1 MATYPVYPATTFTQA
16 VELTIFASNQLHDVI
31 NGDALTTVET
41 ENGDVPTLRK
51 ALVDNFYFKTPI
63 PWVEG
68 ESSTVFN
75 QLYYF
80 NGTVATSGWYYA
92 PQATLDNPIAMGST
106 PLDDDNWRLYQT
118 AIQSIPAQVYPW
130 YTEITQTVTS
140 VSPPYE
146 FDTAIVILNGVVLT
160 PTKDYTISDNKINFT
175 LSITPESD
183 AETPDILFCY
193 IGKVEEGNP
202 DLNYVTYNSL
212 SAPTAADIIGTSSG
226 KTIQEVFDAGASAV
240 SLVQGGTVQDS
251 IYWITLEMF
260 GAKGDGVYD
269 DAIAFQAAV
278 NYAESIN
285 SSTLTRAPRVG
296 IRFAAKKYYL
306 KQTVKVTKGTVY
318 WEGSGMYQTVFTP
331 HPEANESSLQYKYF
345 FDFSSP
351 SWVSNATR
359 TLHEV
364 HLRNFTFLGDT
375 GTTLRPVFYL
385 GGVGW
390 DCVFDTVHIY
400 SAALSAIVADDLFD
414 TQFYNLRI
422 NSCGKLHDP
431 SNAEDIFTH
440 PIIFRGKYDNCNA
453 IRFIAPHFENNFT
466 GVISITGRSN
476 NIIFTGMP
484 KFEQNSR
491 GAASGAKYP
500 VISINGPLIDS
511 IKLDNIF
518 VSHPENITEWFLESN
533 SRHLSIRGGS
543 YMSPSDLSGYTA
555 KKWFR
560 IHRDGWA
567 SATRCVG
574 AVIDIDMMHVDG
586 LGDTGVAPIS
596 IENDAVVNIK
606 APRVANPN
614 RFIDIL
620 YDCQVTVDD
629 LTVLGSITAANQTA
643 LFNVTGT
650 SVKADIAVKQQ
661 QGAVTGLIYVNTDM
675 TTESRRKSK
684 IVLRSQNTQGGV
696 GSLVSGSD
704 TIGYDEGYVF
714 QASGLVSSLGYCHTG
729 KKMVVRCPDTANCLV
744 TGGNIFLPGGPVTAA
759 CTITLMA
766 TNYSFRQGWTEIS
779 RVNGV

>member
-1 MATYPVYPATTFTQA
+1 MALYREGKAALAADGTVTGTGTKWQSSLSLIRPGATIMFLSSPIQMAVVNKVVSDTEIKSITTNGAVVASSDYAILLSDSLTVDGLAQDVAETLRYYQSQETVIADA
-16 VELTIFASNQLHDVI
+16 VEF
-31 NGDALTTVET
+31 
-41 ENGDVPTLRK
+41 
-51 ALVDNFYFKTPI
+51 FK
-63 PWVEG
+63 
-68 ESSTVFN
+68 
-75 QLYYF
+75 
-80 NGTVATSGWYYA
+80 
-92 PQATLDNPIAMGST
+92 
-106 PLDDDNWRLYQT
+106 
-118 AIQSIPAQVYPW
+118 
-130 YTEITQTVTS
+130 
-140 VSPPYE
+140 E
-146 FDTAIVILNGVVLT
+146 FDFESLQNLANQIKADSEAAEASSAAAAASESKAKTSEDNAKSSENAAKNSEVAAEATRDQIQQIINDAGEQSTLVVLAQ
-160 PTKDYTISDNKINFT
+160 PSGAGKIG
-175 LSITPESD
+175 LP
-183 AETPDILFCY
+183 
-193 IGKVEEGNP
+193 K
-202 DLNYVTYNSL
+202 
-212 SAPTAADIIGTSSG
+212 
-226 KTIQEVFDAGASAV
+226 
-240 SLVQGGTVQDS
+240 GGTVQDA

-278 NYAESIN
+278 NFAEAIN
-285 SSTLTRAPRVG
+285 SSVSTRAPRVG
-296 IRFAAKKYYL
+296 IHFAAKKYYL
-306 KQTVKVTKGTVY
+306 KQPVKVTKGTVY
-318 WEGSGMYQTVFTP
+318 WQGAGMYQTVFTP
-331 HPEANESSLQYKYF
+331 HPEANSPELQYKYF

-351 SWVSNATR
+351 DWVSNATR

-431 SNAEDIFTH
+431 SKAEDIFTH

-518 VSHPENITEWFLESN
+518 VSHPGNITEWFLESN

-586 LGDTGVAPIS
+586 LGNTGVAPIS

-643 LFNVTGT
+643 MFNVTGR
-650 SVKADIAVKQQ
+650 SVKADITVKQQ
-661 QGAVTGLIYVNTDM
+661 QGDATGLIYVNADM

-684 IVLRSQNTQGGV
+684 IVLRSQNTQVGV

-744 TGGNIFLPGGPVTAA
+744 TGGNIFLPGGAVTAA

-766 TNYSFRQGWTEIS
+766 TNFAFRQGWTEIS

>member
-1 MATYPVYPATTFTQA
+1 MLQSVKISELPSAGTLTEDDLIVVDQPDNTKKATLFQVLNHLEDSVEQSVL
-16 VELTIFASNQLHDVI
+16 VELAQPDGASKVGLPK
-31 NGDALTTVET
+31 G
-41 ENGDVPTLRK
+41 
-51 ALVDNFYFKTPI
+51 
-63 PWVEG
+63 
-68 ESSTVFN
+68 
-75 QLYYF
+75 
-80 NGTVATSGWYYA
+80 GTVA
-92 PQATLDNPIAMGST
+92 
-106 PLDDDNWRLYQT
+106 
-118 AIQSIPAQVYPW
+118 
-130 YTEITQTVTS
+130 
-140 VSPPYE
+140 
-146 FDTAIVILNGVVLT
+146 
-160 PTKDYTISDNKINFT
+160 
-175 LSITPESD
+175 D
-183 AETPDILFCY
+183 A
-193 IGKVEEGNP
+193 
-202 DLNYVTYNSL
+202 
-212 SAPTAADIIGTSSG
+212 
-226 KTIQEVFDAGASAV
+226 
-240 SLVQGGTVQDS
+240 

-269 DAIAFQAAV
+269 DAIALQAAV
-278 NYAESIN
+278 NFAESIN
-285 SSTLTRAPRVG
+285 SGITTRAPRVG

-331 HPEANESSLQYKYF
+331 HPEANSPELQYKYF

-351 SWVSNATR
+351 DWVSNATR

-375 GTTLRPVFYL
+375 GNTLRPVFYL

-422 NSCGKLHDP
+422 NSCGRLHDP
-431 SNAEDIFTH
+431 SNAKDIFTH

-586 LGDTGVAPIS
+586 LGNTGVAPIS

-661 QGAVTGLIYVNTDM
+661 QGAVTGLIYVNADM

-744 TGGNIFLPGGPVTAA
+744 TGGNIFLPGGAVTSA

-766 TNYSFRQGWTEIS
+766 TNFAFRQGWTEIS

>member
-1 MATYPVYPATTFTQA
+1 MELKTY
-16 VELTIFASNQLHDVI
+16 FAQDRAGNL
-31 NGDALTTVET
+31 
-41 ENGDVPTLRK
+41 VPN
-51 ALVDNFYFKTPI
+51 A
-63 PWVEG
+63 
-68 ESSTVFN
+68 
-75 QLYYF
+75 
-80 NGTVATSGWYYA
+80 
-92 PQATLDNPIAMGST
+92 
-106 PLDDDNWRLYQT
+106 
-118 AIQSIPAQVYPW
+118 
-130 YTEITQTVTS
+130 TVTIYLTGTNTLATGLKTVNDAALS
-140 VSPPYE
+140 NP
-146 FDTAIVILNGVVLT
+146 FTASADGKIQFKAADGIYDMVVTYGTQVGPRITIQCIDLAGQVAAAEQAAADAEAARDQTQQIIDDAGEQSTLVVLAQ
-160 PTKDYTISDNKINFT
+160 PT
-175 LSITPESD
+175 
-183 AETPDILFCY
+183 
-193 IGKVEEGNP
+193 
-202 DLNYVTYNSL
+202 
-212 SAPTAADIIGTSSG
+212 
-226 KTIQEVFDAGASAV
+226 GASKIG
-240 SLVQGGTVQDS
+240 LPKGGTVQDA

-278 NYAESIN
+278 NFAESIN
-285 SSTLTRAPRVG
+285 SGTSTRAPRVG

-331 HPEANESSLQYKYF
+331 HPEANSSELQYKYF

-359 TLHEV
+359 KLQEV
-364 HLRNFTFLGDT
+364 HLRNFTFLGDS
-375 GTTLRPVFYL
+375 TTLRPVFYL

-390 DCVFDTVHIY
+390 DCVFDTVHVY
-400 SAALSAIVADDLFD
+400 GAGLSAIVADDLFD

-431 SNAEDIFTH
+431 ANAADIFTH
-440 PIIFRGKYDNCNA
+440 PIMFRGKYDNCNA
-453 IRFIAPHFENNFT
+453 IRFIAPHLENNFT

-476 NIIFTGMP
+476 NISFTAMP
-484 KFEQNSR
+484 KFENNSR
-491 GAASGAKYP
+491 GAASGAVYP
-500 VISINGPLIDS
+500 VISINGALAES
-511 IKLDNIF
+511 IKLDNMF
-518 VSHPENITEWFLESN
+518 VSHPANVTTWFLESN

-543 YMSPSDLSGYTA
+543 YMSPSDTSGQTA

-574 AVIDIDMMHVDG
+574 AVIDIDMMHVEG

-620 YDCQVTVDD
+620 YDCQVTIDH
-629 LTVLGSITAANQTA
+629 LTALGTITAANQTA
-643 LFNVTGT
+643 LFNVTGE
-650 SVKADIAVKQQ
+650 SVKADIKVKQQ
-661 QGAVTGLIYVNTDM
+661 QGTIAGLIYVNADM
-675 TTESRRKSK
+675 TTASRRKSN
-684 IVLRSQNTQGGV
+684 IILRSQNTQNGV
-696 GSLVSGSD
+696 ESLVSGAD
-704 TIGYDEGYVF
+704 PIGYDEGCVF

-729 KKMVVRCPDTANCLV
+729 KRMTVRCPDTANCLV
-744 TGGNIFLPGGPVTAA
+744 TGGNIFLPGGAVTAA

>member
-1 MATYPVYPATTFTQA
+1 MELKTY
-16 VELTIFASNQLHDVI
+16 FAQDRAGNLI
-31 NGDALTTVET
+31 PNTTVT
-41 ENGDVPTLRK
+41 IYLTGTNTLATGLKTVNDAALSNPFTASADGKIQFK
-51 ALVDNFYFKTPI
+51 AADGIYDMVVTYGTQVGPRITIQCIDLAGQVAAAEQAAADAEAARDQTQQI
-63 PWVEG
+63 IDDAG
-68 ESSTVFN
+68 EQST
-75 QLYYF
+75 L
-80 NGTVATSGWYYA
+80 
-92 PQATLDNPIAMGST
+92 
-106 PLDDDNWRLYQT
+106 
-118 AIQSIPAQVYPW
+118 
-130 YTEITQTVTS
+130 
-140 VSPPYE
+140 
-146 FDTAIVILNGVVLT
+146 VVLAQ
-160 PTKDYTISDNKINFT
+160 PT
-175 LSITPESD
+175 
-183 AETPDILFCY
+183 
-193 IGKVEEGNP
+193 
-202 DLNYVTYNSL
+202 
-212 SAPTAADIIGTSSG
+212 
-226 KTIQEVFDAGASAV
+226 GASKIG
-240 SLVQGGTVQDS
+240 LPKGGTVQDA

-278 NYAESIN
+278 NFAESIN
-285 SSTLTRAPRVG
+285 SGITTRAPRVG

-331 HPEANESSLQYKYF
+331 HPEANSPELQYKYF

-351 SWVSNATR
+351 DWVSNATR

-466 GVISITGRSN
+466 GVISINGRSN

-650 SVKADIAVKQQ
+650 SVKADITVKQQ
-661 QGAVTGLIYVNTDM
+661 QGAVTGLIYVNADM
-675 TTESRRKSK
+675 TTGSRRKSK
-684 IVLRSQNTQGGV
+684 IILRSQNTQGGV
-696 GSLVSGSD
+696 GSLVSGAD
-704 TIGYDEGYVF
+704 PIGYDEGYVF

-729 KKMVVRCPDTANCLV
+729 KRMVVRCPDTANSLV
-744 TGGNIFLPGGPVTAA
+744 TGGNIFLPGGAVTAA